1 MCIVQVRTHANY
13 LLIYATT
20 PPDLKNFIES
30 NLPKKK
36 KKFVLGVSDSKLG
49 GAIADTLDI
58 KCSHIG
64 VVPEIIRGIRFH
76 FAKLV
81 KGKYKVTSIIFMF
94 SP

>member
-1 MCIVQVRTHANY
+1 MITLSLSTIKSPAEIF
-13 LLIYATT
+13 LIN
-20 PPDLKNFIES
+20 NFFS
-30 NLPKKK
+30 KKK

-81 KGKYKVTSIIFMF
+81 KGKYKVISMF

>member
-1 MCIVQVRTHANY
+1 M
-13 LLIYATT
+13 
-20 PPDLKNFIES
+20 KNFIET
-30 NLPKKK
+30 NLPKKT

-49 GAIADTLDI
+49 GAIADALSI

-81 KGKYKVTSIIFMF
+81 KGIYIGVFFTVFKNDMYGLLS
-94 SP
+94 

>member
-1 MCIVQVRTHANY
+1 M
-13 LLIYATT
+13 
-20 PPDLKNFIES
+20 
-30 NLPKKK
+30 PKKT

-81 KGKYKVTSIIFMF
+81 KGENCLYQ
-94 SP
+94 